1 MTTEHSQSTSNQR
14 RACSRRHFLQTA
26 ATGAFGFSAGLHAL
40 AGQDSN
46 TLTTIVS
53 AQTRGAKVAIVPC
66 KTYGPEV
73 KAALQKSL
81 DLLGGIGT
89 LVRGQTVTVK
99 VNLTGTDFSPVFG
112 RPPGESFMTHFSTA
126 LALAALLGENGA
138 RRIRFVE
145 STNSKASLETT
156 LGFADWD
163 LGALRAHGNIVFEN
177 TRNLGSGKSYPTL
190 KVPGGG
196 RFFTAIDVNEAY
208 EQTDVMVSL
217 TKLKTHVTAGV
228 TLSMKNL
235 FGITPNALYG
245 DDAGNEDAIAGR
257 GPLHGIGMRQYP
269 QRFRNVRLPH
279 LNASFRSKDPGLR
292 IPRIITDICAARP
305 IHLAIIDGI
314 TAMDGAEGPWCD
326 QGELRLAHPGVLI
339 AGLNPVSTDAVGTA
353 VMGFSN
359 PRAPRGQPP
368 FDLCDNHLLLAEQAD
383 LGTADLAR
391 IELLGVPIAAVVQ
404 RYRSPFG
411 GA

>member
-1 MTTEHSQSTSNQR
+1 MATGHSTSWPRQT
-14 RACSRRHFLQTA
+14 RACSRREFLRASA
-26 ATGAFGFSAGLHAL
+26 AGALGLPFGLQAL
-40 AGQDSN
+40 AGSDTNAVGPASALS
-46 TLTTIVS
+46 THGARVS
-53 AQTRGAKVAIVPC
+53 IVPC
-66 KTYGPEV
+66 KAYGPEV
-73 KAALQKSL
+73 KEALWKSF
-81 DLLGGIGT
+81 DLLGGIGA
-89 LVRGQTVTVK
+89 LVRRKTVTVK

-112 RPPGESFMTHFSTA
+112 RPPGASYMTHFSTA
-126 LALAALLGENGA
+126 LALAALLCENGA
-138 RRIRFVE
+138 RRVRFVE

-196 RFFTAIDVNEAY
+196 RFFTAINLNEAY

-245 DDAGNEDAIAGR
+245 DEAGNEDATAGR
-257 GPLHGIGMRQYP
+257 GPLHGTGTPQYP
-269 QRFRNVRLPH
+269 QKFRKVRLPH
-279 LNASFRSKDPGLR
+279 LNASFHSNDPGLR

-305 IHLAIIDGI
+305 IHLSIIDGI
-314 TAMDGAEGPWCD
+314 TAMDGGEGPWCD
-326 QGELRLAHPGVLI
+326 QIAFRLVRPGVLVV
-339 AGLNPVSTDAVGTA
+339 GMNPVSTDAVGTA

-368 FDLCDNHLLLAEQAD
+368 FEQCDNHLLLAEQAG
-383 LGTADLAR
+383 LGTADLAK
-391 IELLGVPIAAVVQ
+391 IEMLGSPVATVAQ
-404 RYRSPFG
+404 RYRSPFSG
-411 GA
+411 G